1 MPYAL
6 FSNSVKVSKAFPN
19 KADVWRHAADSG
31 LVMEVGLG
39 EEDPPRRIMDMGYAI
54 RECAPDQPELGKP
67 SDVVGMS
74 EHEIAQLIAN
84 CSLSPRSANAAS

>member
-19 KADVWRHAADSG
+19 KSDVWQHAAESG

-39 EEDPPRRIMDMGYAI
+39 EEDPPRRILDMGYAI
-54 RECAPDQPELGKP
+54 HECPADKSEP
-67 SDVVGMS
+67 SDAKGMS
-74 EHEIAQLIAN
+74 EHDISQMIATCQL
-84 CSLSPRSANAAS
+84 SQRSVAAAS